1 MFPSSNVVAAL
12 YEGRHPD
19 SPVFIGLDGS
29 VVTTAEAVS
38 QVRRFAGALSL
49 LGVRPGDR
57 VSFRLEKNTGTILL
71 AQACL
76 WLGAV
81 LHPLNNAYT
90 GHELSLL
97 LADAEPALLLTTP
110 EEYDTLRPIAET
122 ANTPIA
128 SFSETGGSFRL
139 HLENAV
145 ESEANPPHGPD
156 GAAVLL
162 YTSGTT
168 GKPKGALITH
178 ENLLTS
184 ARSLAAVWRLG
195 AGDVLL
201 HALPIYHA
209 HGLLTSVNS
218 MLAGGGA
225 ILLLPSFEMTQV
237 LAALGKA
244 TVMMGV
250 PTHYARLVDDPAF
263 AAAVGKNLRLAIS
276 GSAPLPISLAE
287 RFSQIAGVPIVER
300 YGLTEAAIVVAVPP
314 GVGDRTGWVGW
325 PLPAVEIRVATQE
338 GLRSDRGIGILESR
352 GPHIFAGYWRNS
364 EATAAAFTPDGW
376 FITGDIAEIDG
387 SGCVRILGR
396 EKDLVISGG
405 LNVYPAEVEE
415 ELRRLPG
422 VKEAAVFG
430 VPHPDFGEGVVAA
443 VELSAGEAF
452 DETASIA
459 AVKSRLAA
467 YKAPKRI
474 VTVEAIPRN
483 TMGKFLKARLRE
495 EFSGLFSGK

>member
-1 MFPSSNVVAAL
+1 MVSSPNVMAAL
-12 YEGRHPD
+12 YEDRAPE
-19 SPVFIGLDGS
+19 SPIFTALDGP
-29 VVTTAEAVS
+29 VLTTAEALR
-38 QVRRFAGALSL
+38 QVRRYAGALSA

-57 VSFRLEKNTGTILL
+57 VSFRLEKNIETILL

-90 GHELSLL
+90 EHELAAL
-97 LADAEPALLLTTP
+97 LADAEPALFLTTP
-110 EEYDTLRPIAET
+110 EEYDALRPIAERT
-122 ANTPIA
+122 NTQVV
-128 SFSETGGSFRL
+128 SFSETGGSFRR
-139 HLENAV
+139 HLQNAL
-145 ESEANPPHGPD
+145 ELEANPPGPN

-184 ARSLAAVWRLG
+184 AQSLAAVWRLG
-195 AGDVLL
+195 RDDVLL

-218 MLAGGGA
+218 MIAGGGA
-225 ILLLPSFEMTQV
+225 VLLLPTFEMTQV
-237 LAALGKA
+237 LAAFGKA

-263 AAAVGKNLRLAIS
+263 AGAIGENFRLAIS
-276 GSAPLPISLAE
+276 GSAPLPMSLAE
-287 RFSQIAGVPIVER
+287 RFTHIAGVPIVER

-314 GVGDRTGWVGW
+314 DMDDRTGWVGW
-325 PLPAVEIRVATQE
+325 PLQAVEIRVATAD
-338 GLRSDRGIGILESR
+338 GLRADRGIGILESR
-352 GPHIFAGYWRNS
+352 GPHIFAGYWRNA
-364 EATAAAFTPDGW
+364 EATAAAFTADGW

-415 ELRRLPG
+415 QLRRLPG

-443 VELSAGEAF
+443 VELSADGAF
-452 DETASIA
+452 DETAAIA

-474 VTVEAIPRN
+474 VAVEAIPRN
-483 TMGKFLKARLRE
+483 AMGKFLKARLRE
-495 EFSGLFSGK
+495 EFSGLFSGR